1 MRMRSVPAVL
11 AALAVFA
18 PVAALADD
26 DGGFAPVVD
35 DEPSPTQQATPAPD
49 DPPVVGARRAGHK
62 GQFGLAAQI
71 VTGSRFIKTWDSAD
85 FCGDRSTESTSGNAT
100 YCFSRVPTTLDLTA
114 SYGLTPKIELMFEM
128 RLGLER
134 DFGSTASSNDGP
146 RLRHYAPGVRFYFND
161 RGLAKF
167 FSTAQLALDATGYK
181 DASGDGRGVDVAL
194 RNANGIFLDFHD
206 AYGAYA
212 FFGEEVEFK
221 RWLEVG
227 IEAGVGIQGRYP

>member
-1 MRMRSVPAVL
+1 MRLAAALVALAVL
-11 AALAVFA
+11 APAT
-18 PVAALADD
+18 AAAGPDD
-26 DGGFAPVVD
+26 DGGFAPVTD
-35 DEPSPTQQATPAPD
+35 DEAGPAPV
-49 DPPVVGARRAGHK
+49 DPLPEPAPIVGARRLGHK
-62 GQFGLAAQI
+62 GQLGLAAQI
-71 VTGSRFIKTWDSAD
+71 VTGSRFIKTWDTAD
-85 FCGDRSTESTSGNAT
+85 FCGDRSTESPSGNAT

-114 SYGLTPKIELMFEM
+114 SYGLSPRIELMFEM

-134 DFGSTASSNDGP
+134 DFGATQSSGDGP
-146 RLRHYAPGVRFYFND
+146 RLRHYAPGLRFYFND
-161 RGLAKF
+161 RGMAKF
-167 FSTAQLALDATGYK
+167 FSTAQVALDATGYK
-181 DASGDGRGVDVAL
+181 DASGDDRGVDVAI